1 VSGLLLAVDIG
12 NTNIECGLFKS
23 DKLKSSWRLSSNLPR
38 TSDEV
43 WQLITFFCSEA
54 RIDSKSIGSIAIAS
68 VVPDHTRT
76 FTQMSGRFLKLE
88 PLIISVDSCPFIKTE
103 YSDPYQI
110 GADRLCNAVGGFHY
124 YGGPL
129 VVVDFGTA
137 ITLDVISKD
146 GAYMGGV
153 ILPGP
158 QAATASLHRR
168 TSQLPQVSLEFP
180 DTVIGKTTDHGIRSG
195 ITWGIVDMIE
205 GLIGRITRQL
215 AEKPTVVSTG
225 GYARRYSA
233 HSSSFGKL
241 HQDLVLDGIRIIFEQ
256 YQALCS
262 RS

>member
-1 VSGLLLAVDIG
+1 MSGLLLAVDIG
-12 NTNIECGLFKS
+12 NTNIECGLFKQ
-23 DKLKSSWRLSSNLPR
+23 DKKLSSWRLSSDLPR

-43 WQLITFFCSEA
+43 WQAVTFFCGEA
-54 RIDSKSIGSIAIAS
+54 NIKSSSIDTVAIAS

-76 FTQMSGRFLKLE
+76 FVQMSGKFLKIE

-158 QAATASLHRR
+158 QAAAASLHRR

-180 DTVIGKTTDHGIRSG
+180 DSVIGKTTDHGIRTG
-195 ITWGIVDMIE
+195 ITWGVVDMIE
-205 GLIGRITRQL
+205 GLLVRISKQL
-215 AEKPTVVSTG
+215 DAKPTVVTTG
-225 GYARRYSA
+225 GYAGRYSA
-233 HSSSFGKL
+233 NSSKFSKL

-256 YQALCS
+256 YLKGKS
-262 RS
+262 